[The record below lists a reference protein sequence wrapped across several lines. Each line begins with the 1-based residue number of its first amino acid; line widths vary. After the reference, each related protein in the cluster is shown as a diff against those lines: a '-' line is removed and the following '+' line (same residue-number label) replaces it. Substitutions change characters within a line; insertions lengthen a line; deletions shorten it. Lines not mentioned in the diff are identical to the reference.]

1 MTGMAKK
8 KRKKKSIYME
18 VINNESEAAL
28 KWFPRDIMPI
38 SQAFYRHWVYKWL
51 LDHIAW
57 IGSKIKVV
65 TYES

>member
-1 MTGMAKK
+1 MTEMAKK
-8 KRKKKSIYME
+8 KRKKKSIYM

-38 SQAFYRHWVYKWL
+38 SQAFYIHWVYKWL
-51 LDHIAW
+51 LDNIAW
-57 IGSKIKVV
+57 IGSKIKVT